1 MVVVVVMES
10 RVSHMYQEKVY
21 ERRGGEDITYANC
34 VPGTM
39 TVLNG
44 FESANDMSAR
54 FCSSPIK
61 PYPFETVSM
70 ISYLLTII
78 LQQLQHAYLK
88 TLKRRRK
95 LQSKLMILR
104 KYVMLDQNQAFYNI
118 IVKSRRSINKL
129 YYIQFTSES

>member
-1 MVVVVVMES
+1 MVVMAEP
-10 RVSHMYQEKVY
+10 RVSHTYREKVY
-21 ERRGGEDITYANC
+21 ECRGGEDITYANC

-54 FCSSPIK
+54 FCNSPIK
-61 PYPFETVSM
+61 LYPSETVSM

-78 LQQLQHAYLK
+78 LQQLLHAHLE

-104 KYVMLDQNQAFYNI
+104 KYV
-118 IVKSRRSINKL
+118 
-129 YYIQFTSES
+129 IQTNDESSLL